1 MHMLRITSRHW
12 IFTFFWRPLCLLS
25 VLLIAICFIITP
37 VKANEIGLENKIK
50 AAFLANFM
58 LYVENRE
65 KDKDVRYL
73 CLYDKEKFGKFIH
86 QVVEEKNKKYNN
98 LIVNISYISLDQPV
112 DYCHAVFISSIDT
125 QFINLK
131 DFPKDILTIG
141 EVPGFLLSGG
151 MINFFIED
159 DSVYFAI
166 NLDVMNRRGVLL
178 SSQLLKLARINK
190 NNM

>member
-1 MHMLRITSRHW
+1 MIRVTSKHW
-12 IFTFFWRPLCLLS
+12 VFTFFWRPLCLLLVFLTS
-25 VLLIAICFIITP
+25 ICFITTP
-37 VKANEIGLENKIK
+37 VKANEIGLESKIK

-65 KDKDVRYL
+65 NDTDVRYL

-86 QVVEEKNKKYNN
+86 QVIEEKNKKYNS
-98 LIVNISYISLDQPV
+98 LRINISYISQDQPV
-112 DYCHAVFISSIDT
+112 DYCHAIFISSIDT

-166 NLDVMNRRGVLL
+166 NLDVMNRRGVML
-178 SSQLLKLARINK
+178 SSQLLKLARISK